1 LFLVLVETP
10 LLALT
15 HADTADP
22 ALSLLYFGVWFAYF
36 AFAATQFYG
45 GHRLASASKAI
56 GAAIISQVVVIAL
69 LMGFLY
75 LFTRI
80 SRG

>member
-1 LFLVLVETP
+1 VNQP
-10 LLALT
+10 S
-15 HADTADP
+15 TA
-22 ALSLLYFGVWFAYF
+22 SG
-36 AFAATQFYG
+36 
-45 GHRLASASKAI
+45 S

-69 LMGFLY
+69 PMGFLY